1 MTANTQ
7 AASAGSKADEIIS
20 QLANPQAPIETNK
33 ATVNVLDQAQ
43 PVQAAPEEDWKKRFS
58 GYKASTDSTIHK
70 LRQQAQQFNLT
81 EAENVR
87 LKKELADTKANVPT
101 TPDEMLQLFSQEE
114 VDGFTKMMD
123 NRVGGLQGEVDRLQ
137 AEVNVNR
144 QDKAQAL
151 PIENTQVLL
160 KQ

>member
-20 QLANPQAPIETNK
+20 QLANPQAPIETDK

-43 PVQAAPEEDWKKRFS
+43 PVGEQPMIPEEDWKKRFS

-70 LRQQAQQFNLT
+70 LRQQAQQFDLT
-81 EAENVR
+81 AAENAK
-87 LKKELADTKANVPT
+87 LKQELADTKANVPS

-123 NRVGGLQGEVDRLQ
+123 NRVGGLQG
-137 AEVNVNR
+137 
-144 QDKAQAL
+144 
-151 PIENTQVLL
+151 
-160 KQ
+160 